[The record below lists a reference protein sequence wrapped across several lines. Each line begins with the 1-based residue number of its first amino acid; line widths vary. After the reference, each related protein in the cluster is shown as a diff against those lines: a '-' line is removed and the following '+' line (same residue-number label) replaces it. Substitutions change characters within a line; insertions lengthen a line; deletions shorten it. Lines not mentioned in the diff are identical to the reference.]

1 MDRRPPFKLAVAA
14 LLLDDIARTP
24 AAVLADLAGEYG
36 GNRPLVRANVE
47 AALQSLKAVG
57 IVTTV
62 TDSEAQEP
70 AYSLTRNGKNKVVN
84 AL

>member
-24 AAVLADLAGEYG
+24 SAVLTDLAGEYG
-36 GNRPLVRANVE
+36 DSRLLVRANVE

-57 IVTTV
+57 IVATV
-62 TDSEAQEP
+62 MDSAAQEP
-70 AYSLTRNGKNKVVN
+70 AYTLTRSGKNKVVKV
-84 AL
+84 L

>member
-24 AAVLADLAGEYG
+24 SAVLADLAGEYG
-36 GNRPLVRANVE
+36 DSRLLVRKNVE
-47 AALQSLKAVG
+47 TALQSLKAVG
-57 IVTTV
+57 IVAAV
-62 TDSEAQEP
+62 EDSPAREP
-70 AYSLTRNGKNKVVN
+70 AYILTRSGKNKVVK